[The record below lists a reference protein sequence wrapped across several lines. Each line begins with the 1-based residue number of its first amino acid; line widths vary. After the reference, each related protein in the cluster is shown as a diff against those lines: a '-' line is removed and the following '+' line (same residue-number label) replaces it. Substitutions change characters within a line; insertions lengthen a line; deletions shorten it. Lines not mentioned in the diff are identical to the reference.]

1 MATFFLSYPFW
12 TKEILHD
19 DVIFVPMY
27 ILVDILDI
35 ELEIVGESLY
45 KRIYVD

>member
-1 MATFFLSYPFW
+1 M
-12 TKEILHD
+12 KEILHG
-19 DVIFVPMY
+19 DVDFVPMC

-45 KRIYVD
+45 ARIYVD